1 MRQFYKLL
9 ITLLRYSAEKGRKIR
24 NKKKEEL
31 KNVASCGTGTCPI
44 NNIMMKMPFG
54 QSIRY
59 VRHSFRLFFIF
70 TAWIFEKTFRWKVM
84 ARKANMQMGSY
95 RSRPVLARF
104 EYRAYI
110 SRYLQAAH

>member
-70 TAWIFEKTFRWKVM
+70 TALWRE
-84 ARKANMQMGSY
+84 KANMQMSSY